1 MPLYDILNEFQKG
14 QSHMAAVVRSISNTQ
29 NTTEDNEKNVSGS
42 KEDKSNDSD
51 VKVASQIIIDI
62 ETRNDDLPDSS
73 TGNQAASRTES
84 MQSEDGV
91 VIGIITL
98 EDVIEELLQVSCF
111 ITFIILEFTGPL
123 NHMVVHYAGG
133 F

>member
-29 NTTEDNEKNVSGS
+29 TTTEDNEKNVSGS

-62 ETRNDDLPDSS
+62 ETRNDDVPDST
-73 TGNQAASRTES
+73 TGNQ
-84 MQSEDGV
+84 
-91 VIGIITL
+91 
-98 EDVIEELLQVSCF
+98 
-111 ITFIILEFTGPL
+111 FTKYAC
-123 NHMVVHYAGG
+123 MV
-133 F
+133 

>member
-29 NTTEDNEKNVSGS
+29 NTTEDNEKNVSGP

-51 VKVASQIIIDI
+51 VKVASQTIIDI
-62 ETRNDDLPDSS
+62 ETRNDDLPGST

-84 MQSEDGV
+84 MQSEDGE

-98 EDVIEELLQVSCF
+98 EDVIEELLQVRVF
-111 ITFIILEFTGPL
+111 LE
-123 NHMVVHYAGG
+123 NI
-133 F
+133 